1 MRDRQSALMVI
12 QNAIHNEVS
21 GQRFYSDAA
30 RFCIDLWTKEM
41 FASLAAEEELHTRLL
56 LVEYESLSN
65 RGRWIDHKTALD
77 REAGVDIAA
86 FTFPEAE
93 RDGELF
99 PDPGSPDQK
108 VDRTMDDLSALA
120 LGIRMEQKAIDL
132 YAKEARE
139 TDDNAAREAYEF
151 LVVEETR
158 HHDQLKGQWE
168 KLTGMAFEAP

>member
-1 MRDRQSALMVI
+1 MGDRQSALTVL

-65 RGRWIDHKTALD
+65 RGCWIDHETAQD
-77 REAGVDIAA
+77 SDTAVDITA

-93 RDGELF
+93 REDELF
-99 PDPGSPDQK
+99 PAHGSSSQN

-120 LGIRMEQKAIDL
+120 LGIGMEQKAIDL
-132 YAKEARE
+132 YTKAARAA
-139 TDDNAAREAYEF
+139 DDSAAREAYEF
-151 LVVEETR
+151 LIVEETR
-158 HHDQLKGQWE
+158 HHDQLKAQWE
-168 KLTGMAFEAP
+168 KLAGKAFEAA